1 MVQPKPAGWS
11 SAAAYASFSFPS
23 LPPSPLFHA
32 LFPFSPHATFL
43 SLCLALQT
51 FGNGAIAQ
59 TVLSQDRKAPPL
71 GTEMS
76 INVGYGVGVMVG
88 AYIAIG
94 VTGAH
99 MNPAV
104 TLAMALRG
112 KTSWLKVS
120 IYYMH

>member
-1 MVQPKPAGWS
+1 M
-11 SAAAYASFSFPS
+11 YTLYSFPA
-23 LPPSPLFHA
+23 P
-32 LFPFSPHATFL
+32 TTI
-43 SLCLALQT
+43 QT

-59 TVLSQDRKAPPL
+59 AILSRERSEEFVNGTTFYNPPL

-76 INVGYGVGVMVG
+76 INLGYGVGVMIG

-94 VTGAH
+94 VTGGH

-112 KTSWLKVS
+112 KTCWLKVRRGRRRKNE
-120 IYYMH
+120 